1 MVHLTGLEP
10 ALRME
15 IEPHSIVSAN
25 STTDVYFVGVLGGSR
40 THKFQSLNLIDM
52 PILVQAQIVQP
63 GSGRGK
69 FNESLTPTGTV
80 SIDSDLNLLF
90 KCITSPVGL
99 IRNNH

>member
-63 GSGRGK
+63 GSGRGR
-69 FNESLTPTGTV
+69 FNESLMPTDTRF
-80 SIDSDLNLLF
+80 SIDSDLCLLVAPMGGF
-90 KCITSPVGL
+90 EPPQRC
-99 IRNNH
+99 